1 MADMGSDGRV
11 VFELTADDKK
21 LVQGLNDAT
30 KKIQT
35 ETGKWDKAG
44 TSSANNVGNAWTN
57 MLKKLA
63 TGAAA
68 AKAAQM
74 LAKLGMEAIN
84 LASDL
89 EEVQNV
95 VDVTFGDDA
104 SKIETWAKNAGK
116 QFGLTE
122 TQAKRFTSTLGAML
136 KSAGLTGAEVTSM
149 STDLAGLAADMASF
163 YNLDF
168 DTAFDKIRSG
178 ISGQTE
184 PLKQLGI
191 NLSESNLSAFAEE
204 QGKVYSQLS
213 ETEKIILR
221 YQYLMKATADAQ
233 GDFERTS
240 DGFANQM
247 RLLETNLTALKTNI
261 GEYLLPVVN
270 QAVIAINTLF
280 SILGKTAPT
289 TLLDTFAGIDAK
301 TAEKTAGIEA
311 TADKARALIETL
323 QALSGN
329 GGENGEASESGDGM
343 SRGITRALDSMGA
356 LTSET
361 SAAITENA
369 EWLSQIDELTKLIP
383 GLSSII
389 DVNTGAIEGG
399 WEAVKD
405 YVEAWEEASKL
416 DIFNAA
422 MQEKVSAYD
431 QARAD
436 LSGLQFEAMWRRR
449 LADNEEE
456 AFKKAI
462 AAAGEYVYG
471 DQTLE
476 AWAAD
481 YLERYAITNKR
492 GQSAWDAIDP
502 LGTKRDLYNAAL
514 TYFNSDA
521 RRNADEAER
530 TYIAQAEAIDQI
542 AAELEAAGDALAD
555 YSAGL
560 RDTTYY
566 STELEAAIGGDKT
579 AVSHLQALLQAVAD
593 TAQQI
598 ADIHAA
604 TWDETAKSVDS
615 VVKGFEEF
623 ITPAQK
629 ARAELEKLDA
639 AALKYNEDGTLSEK
653 WTNAQGNIPT
663 MSSMMQSMQQQI
675 DYMQQYEGFL
685 ATLRANGVAE
695 DILAQF
701 ADGSMENFDILETL
715 ASNPTQIADWVA
727 LYRQREAAKQGFTG
741 VLTDYKL
748 LANDEY
754 QGLVATEANMVDQLD
769 MAVPAEEASSRTV
782 EGIVNGIKKNLDALT
797 TEVDAVIAQFARLD
811 ALGGYGFGNGIGGG
825 FGYNSS
831 KWGSYGLV
839 EKNSNAVGLDY
850 VPFDGYLASLHQGES
865 ILNAEEAALWRD
877 MQYRSGGIDYDTL
890 GGVMRDNAA
899 GNVYMDGRTVGRLIS
914 ASQADSY
921 RGLERSGWRG

>member
-74 LAKLGMEAIN
+74 LAKLGAEAIN

-149 STDLAGLAADMASF
+149 STDLAGLAADMSSF

-240 DGFANQM
+240 DGYANSM
-247 RLLETNLTALKTNI
+247 RLLETNLTQLKTNI
-261 GEYLLPVVN
+261 GKALIPLATSVVS
-270 QAVIAINTLF
+270 AINDML
-280 SILGKTAPT
+280 SALNKEAPT
-289 TLLDTFAGIDAK
+289 TLIDSLAAIDTTLAQRNSTIEQTATNARLLVAQLNELRPMLPTTGIAATTTTESEQQSPFK
-301 TAEKTAGIEA
+301 SLTEYINEQNGVLSEYTEE
-311 TADKARALIETL
+311 TADAERNSELWKKTL
-323 QALSGN
+323 
-329 GGENGEASESGDGM
+329 E
-343 SRGITRALDSMGA
+343 
-356 LTSET
+356 
-361 SAAITENA
+361 
-369 EWLSQIDELTKLIP
+369 ELVKTIP

-389 DVNTGAIEGG
+389 DVNTGEIEGG
-399 WEAVKD
+399 TGAVWRYID
-405 YVEAWEEASKL
+405 AWEQAEKLGAFQTATAQKVAAYEQAEQSLASMEF
-416 DIFNAA
+416 DA
-422 MQEKVSAYD
+422 MV
-431 QARAD
+431 ARR
-436 LSGLQFEAMWRRR
+436 M
-449 LADNEEE
+449 ADN
-456 AFKKAI
+456 ARKALETKL
-462 AAAGEYVYG
+462 AAAGYTWQDMLARDTGSQFTSEYKAYMALNQAAE
-471 DQTLE
+471 DAQT
-476 AWAAD
+476 A
-481 YLERYAITNKR
+481 YT
-492 GQSAWDAIDP
+492 
-502 LGTKRDLYNAAL
+502 
-514 TYFNSDA
+514 
-521 RRNADEAER
+521 
-530 TYIAQAEAIDQI
+530 AQAEAVAQVKQEML
-542 AAELEAAGDALAD
+542 AAKQVADEYAA
-555 YSAGL
+555 SI

-566 STELEAAIGGDKT
+566 STELEAAIGGDQA

-615 VVKGFEEF
+615 VVKGFENF
-623 ITPAQK
+623 ITPARK
-629 ARAELEKLDA
+629 ARQELEKLDD
-639 AALKYNEDGTLSEK
+639 AALAYNADGTLSLK
-653 WTNAQGNIPT
+653 WANDHNIPT
-663 MSSMMQSMQQQI
+663 MAGMMQSMQQQI
-675 DYMQQYEGFL
+675 DYMKEYEGFL

-831 KWGSYGLV
+831 KWGSYGLT